1 MDYLIKHR
9 HRTHIRE
16 FRLRFKEWHSFL
28 FHNLAN
34 QQRSRTN
41 TYVLLLHSDH
51 ILTSSVRIRNSVCT
65 CLDWYKAGSKLVRF
79 PAWVLCFGRHVF
91 SSGSFGCSRVETRV
105 TSPGKLSSAI
115 VDFVAPLRL
124 WHSLRPPPM
133 VGFVVRVQ
141 RAGFQVS
148 LARVWARSYEFGSIR
163 ELQEGRARARGRASS
178 FQLSGLDI
186 PKGGWS
192 NQSVGTGRSPACV
205 QACPCKAFSCDEKNN
220 FWSLY

>member
-1 MDYLIKHR
+1 MNETLLRYCIQIK
-9 HRTHIRE
+9 
-16 FRLRFKEWHSFL
+16 
-28 FHNLAN
+28 
-34 QQRSRTN
+34 
-41 TYVLLLHSDH
+41 

-79 PAWVLCFGRHVF
+79 PAGVLCFGRHVF
-91 SSGSFGCSRVETRV
+91 SSGSFGCSRVETWDGCV

-148 LARVWARSYEFGSIR
+148 LARVWARRYEFRSTR
-163 ELQEGRARARGRASS
+163 ELQEGRERARRSRVVLNSPFFGHPQRRLVQSEHRYGAEPR
-178 FQLSGLDI
+178 L
-186 PKGGWS
+186 PGWFL
-192 NQSVGTGRSPACV
+192 QSPFHVRKDNLFV
-205 QACPCKAFSCDEKNN
+205 R
-220 FWSLY
+220 LY

>member
-9 HRTHIRE
+9 HTHIRE
-16 FRLRFKEWHSFL
+16 LRLRFKEWHSFL

-91 SSGSFGCSRVETRV
+91 SSGSFGCSRVETWDGCV

-115 VDFVAPLRL
+115 VEFVAPLRL
-124 WHSLRPPPM
+124 WHSLRPPSDGWFRCESPA
-133 VGFVVRVQ
+133 GRLPGQPCARLNAQLRVQ
-141 RAGFQVS
+141 EHQ
-148 LARVWARSYEFGSIR
+148 RV
-163 ELQEGRARARGRASS
+163 ARGKREGAPLTRRFKQSV
-178 FQLSGLDI
+178 FLDI

-192 NQSVGTGRSPACV
+192 NQSVGTGRSPACT
-205 QACPCKAFSCDEKNN
+205 AGFCKAFSWRKE
-220 FWSLY
+220 